1 MSRAVRFLVVGSAGM
16 LGHELMA
23 RLDDDAVGLDLP
35 EVDITDAASV
45 AAALDVHRPDIV
57 VNAAAWTAVDRA
69 ETEEPAALR
78 VNGQGPSVLAA
89 ACAGRPGMRLLH
101 VSTDYVF
108 AGDASAPYAE
118 DDEPAPRTAYG
129 RTKLVGEQA
138 VLAAL
143 PDRGWVLRT
152 AWLYGAHGPNF
163 ISTMLRLEGER
174 ETVEVVDD
182 QWGQPT
188 WAGDLAARILEVG
201 GQGAPPGVY
210 HATNGGRTTWWD
222 LAREVFRLAG
232 ADPDRVHPVSSAAF
246 AAGRAASA
254 SVTAPRPAW
263 SVLGHGRW
271 SAAGLPPMRDWL
283 AALEAA
289 MPELLAAAEPTA

>member
-1 MSRAVRFLVVGSAGM
+1 MSAGRRWLVVGSAGM

-23 RLDDDAVGLDLP
+23 RLGDDAAGMDLP
-35 EVDITDAASV
+35 DVDITDAASV
-45 AAALDVHRPDIV
+45 AAALDVHRPDVV

-78 VNGQGPSVLAA
+78 VNGEGPAVLAA
-89 ACAGRPGMRLLH
+89 ACARRPGTRLLH

-108 AGDASAPYAE
+108 AGDAEAPYDEDAE
-118 DDEPAPRTAYG
+118 PSPRTAYG
-129 RTKLVGEQA
+129 RTKLTGERA

-143 PDRGWVLRT
+143 PDRAWVLRT

-163 ISTMLRLEGER
+163 VSTMLRLEGER

-182 QWGQPT
+182 QHGQPT
-188 WAGDLAARILEVG
+188 WAGDLAARIVDVVG
-201 GQGAPPGVY
+201 HEAPPGIY
-210 HATNGGRTTWWD
+210 HATNAGRTTWWAF
-222 LAREVFRLAG
+222 AREVFRLAG
-232 ADPDRVHPVSSAAF
+232 ADPERVLPVSSAAF
-246 AAGRAASA
+246 AAARSASA

-271 SAAGLPPMRDWL
+271 AAAGLAPMRDWRE
-283 AALEAA
+283 ALEAA
-289 MPELLAAAEPTA
+289 MPELLAAARRPA